1 MENKIILGSANFDQK
16 YGISRNF
23 ILKSEIK
30 KLFKSAKKN
39 KITTVDTS
47 PSYNKSEKIIGSL
60 NEKNFKIISKTFVV
74 PKNLERKKI
83 KSWMKKKSI
92 ISLKNLKIKKFECL
106 LIHDANSLL
115 GKNGNEI
122 YEGIKEIK
130 KSKLTN
136 KIGVSI
142 YDFYILGKIL
152 KKFKFDTI
160 QAPYNILD
168 QRLVKT
174 GWLKK
179 LKRKKIEIHVRSIF
193 LQGIL
198 LLKPNQLP
206 NKLKKLKK
214 SWFIWEQ
221 WLKRNK
227 FNPMQVCMSF
237 VFQQRQINGF
247 VVGFN
252 NVNQLNQI
260 LKFRRLKNNFSI
272 PNLGINNKNLI
283 DPRKWNK

>member
-122 YEGIKEIK
+122 YECS
-130 KSKLTN
+130 SK
-136 KIGVSI
+136 
-142 YDFYILGKIL
+142 
-152 KKFKFDTI
+152 
-160 QAPYNILD
+160 
-168 QRLVKT
+168 
-174 GWLKK
+174 
-179 LKRKKIEIHVRSIF
+179 
-193 LQGIL
+193 
-198 LLKPNQLP
+198 
-206 NKLKKLKK
+206 
-214 SWFIWEQ
+214 
-221 WLKRNK
+221 
-227 FNPMQVCMSF
+227 
-237 VFQQRQINGF
+237 
-247 VVGFN
+247 
-252 NVNQLNQI
+252 
-260 LKFRRLKNNFSI
+260 
-272 PNLGINNKNLI
+272 KNLKII
-283 DPRKWNK
+283 DLTGAGDLFASGFLNGHVNGLMIENSLQMGTDMSSKVIQQIGARLD

>member
-30 KLFKSAKKN
+30 KLFKLAKKN

-47 PSYNKSEKIIGSL
+47 PSYDKSEKIIGSL
-60 NEKNFKIISKTFVV
+60 NEKNFKIISKTLAV

-83 KSWMKKKSI
+83 KSWLKKKSI
-92 ISLKNLKIKKFECL
+92 MSLNNLKIKKFECL
-106 LIHDANSLL
+106 LIHDAKSLL

-152 KKFKFDTI
+152 KKFKFDTV

-198 LLKPNQLP
+198 LLKSNQLP

-214 SWFIWEQ
+214 SWLIWEQ

-227 FNPMQVCMSF
+227 FSPMQVCMSF
-237 VFQQRQINGF
+237 VFKQRQINGF
-247 VVGFN
+247 VIGFN

-260 LKFRRLKNNFSI
+260 LKFKRLKNNFSI

-283 DPRKWNK
+283 DPKKWNK